1 MESNAIQETLE
12 EARRGDTAAFE
23 RLADAFRPRLEA
35 LIRSRLG
42 SKLRPRIETDD
53 IVQETLLRALRSL
66 SAYEDQGPGSFFRW
80 LGGIANH
87 VIMEAAK
94 REKRDLIVPLDAEPA
109 APLIS
114 QSKAAARDER
124 FERLRQSL
132 DGLSPD
138 HRLVILLARIERLP
152 MKDVALRMNRTP
164 EATTQL
170 LWRALQKLKASF
182 GHTDSLHLPPRSL
195 SDGETP

>member
-1 MESNAIQETLE
+1 MEGDAIHETLE
-12 EARRGDTAAFE
+12 KARRGDKAAFD
-23 RLADAFRPRLEA
+23 RLASAHRPRLES

-42 SKLRPRIETDD
+42 SKLRPRVEVDD

-66 SAYEDQGPGSFFRW
+66 SAYEEEGPGSFFRW

-87 VIMEAAK
+87 VILEAAK
-94 REKRDLIVPLDAEPA
+94 REKRDLILPIDVEPA
-109 APLIS
+109 SPIIS
-114 QSKAAARDER
+114 QSKAGARDER
-124 FERLRQSL
+124 FERLRRSL

-138 HRLVILLARIERLP
+138 HRLVIVLARIERLP
-152 MKDVALRMNRTP
+152 MKEVARRMGRTP
-164 EATTQL
+164 DAATQL

-195 SDGETP
+195 SDGGSP

>member
-1 MESNAIQETLE
+1 MEDDAIGETLK
-12 EARRGDTAAFE
+12 AACRGDSAAFE
-23 RLADAFRPRLEA
+23 RLAAAHRPRLEA
-35 LIRSRLG
+35 LIRRRLG

-66 SAYEDQGPGSFFRW
+66 SVYEDEGPGSFFRW

-87 VIMEAAK
+87 VILEAAK
-94 REKRDLIVPLDAEPA
+94 REKRDIILPLDAEPA
-109 APLIS
+109 AAVIS
-114 QSKAAARDER
+114 QSKATARDER
-124 FERLRQSL
+124 FERLQRSL

-138 HRLVILLARIERLP
+138 HRLVIVLARIERLP
-152 MKDVALRMNRTP
+152 MKEVAVRMGRTP
-164 EATTQL
+164 EAATQL

-195 SDGETP
+195 SDGGSP